1 MMNTASKAAVLNTN
15 EMDGKYTEEN
25 TLSPN
30 NHDMKAWEKLDHV
43 QLYPFQKNKK
53 TISSLTN
60 GTTATKMNTGAN
72 GEFECD
78 FENVDTTRNPHNV
91 AAMMSNLTSMNKIK
105 YAYNL
110 PNQILFNFL
119 KNFFIRPPPKF

>member
-1 MMNTASKAAVLNTN
+1 MMNTVSKAAVINSN
-15 EMDGKYTEEN
+15 ELDGKYMEEN

-30 NHDMKAWEKLDHV
+30 SHDFKPWEKIDHV

-53 TISSLTN
+53 TISSLSN

-78 FENVDTTRNPHNV
+78 FENVDTTRYPHNV
-91 AAMMSNLTSMNKIK
+91 AAMMFNLTLMNKIK
-105 YAYNL
+105 YIYYISLNL
-110 PNQILFNFL
+110 QYSFLF
-119 KNFFIRPPPKF
+119 